1 MQAAQVAP
9 FIQFGTKWRT
19 ATVTYG
25 AAQKVDLSEFMRG
38 ERPFAETTFAADE
51 RPWRPEEI
59 RRHPQK
65 AL

>member
-1 MQAAQVAP
+1 M
-9 FIQFGTKWRT
+9 
-19 ATVTYG
+19 
-25 AAQKVDLSEFMRG
+25 DLSEFMRG
-38 ERPFAETTFAADE
+38 ERTFAETTFAADE